1 MRRNTSLW
9 KTTVVSISAMMTV
22 SMGAAVWAAS
32 TEKTIQESQSDQAIE
47 NETEK
52 ITEDSETKEDSNN
65 TENQT
70 SEPQSTNTE
79 DASDSSENQTE
90 ECKIELSDDG
100 ILVDGEAIST
110 DSESAVYAGAD
121 IVYYKEGQDST
132 YGAGDEDDGHS
143 EEEAAEHTVVTI
155 TKAGTYRV
163 SGTLSKG
170 QIAIDLGEDS
180 RDDESAVVNLILDN
194 ADITCTVA
202 SGIVVYNA
210 YECGSDDTETATKD
224 VDTTNAGVHI
234 ILADDSENT
243 VNGSHVA
250 KIYKEGTT
258 QEDVDAGNA
267 KKQWK
272 FDAAIDSLV
281 SIAFDAEEEGTGT
294 LAVNSDNEGI
304 ETSLHLTI
312 NGGTITINSNDDALN
327 ANEDGVSVITINGGV
342 LTCNAG
348 GGKEGDGI
356 DSNGWIVIN
365 DGVVVSA
372 ASATSQDSG
381 VDSDNGIYIN
391 GGTVI
396 ASGNM
401 YDEVSEDSEQTF
413 VVLNFADSIEAGQM
427 FALKNADGE
436 IVTAFSAANDFQTL
450 VYSSSELTDGD
461 YTLYEIS
468 SAEGVAVSGLYTE
481 VTSVSDEVQLQ
492 GSKSAGGFG
501 GMGGGMGKPNGER
514 PEMPEGEESSMPEGE
529 MPSIPEGEAPEDPSG
544 QDKEEM
550 SKPDGELPDRQHGLK
565 PEGEAPDGQNG
576 PDGQKGERPDMPED
590 SSEQASSVFTISGIS
605 NAFSRISELTI
616 ESSEEESSTNV

>member
-1 MRRNTSLW
+1 MRRNNSLW
-9 KTTVVSISAMMTV
+9 KTTVVSLSAMMTV

-32 TEKTIQESQSDQAIE
+32 TEKTTQESQSDQVIE

-163 SGTLSKG
+163 SGTLSNG

-312 NGGTITINSNDDALN
+312 NGGTITINSNDDAIN

-342 LTCNAG
+342 LTCNVG

-365 DGVVVSA
+365 DGFIVSA
-372 ASATSQDSG
+372 ASATSPDSG

-391 GGTVI
+391 GGTVL

-401 YDEVSEDSEQTF
+401 YDEVSEDSEQAF
-413 VVLNFADSIEAGQM
+413 VALNFASSVEAGQM
-427 FALKNADGE
+427 FALKKADGE

-468 SAEGVAVSGLYTE
+468 SADGVAVSGLYTE

-492 GSKSAGGFG
+492 GSKGAGGFG
-501 GMGGGMGKPNGER
+501 GMGGAPNGEPNGER
-514 PEMPEGEESSMPEGE
+514 PEMPDGEAPSMPEGE
-529 MPSIPEGEAPEDPSG
+529 KPSMSDGEAPEKPDGEASSGQEGEAPS
-544 QDKEEM
+544 
-550 SKPDGELPDRQHGLK
+550 K

-576 PDGQKGERPDMPED
+576 ERPERPED
-590 SSEQASSVFTISGIS
+590 SSEEASSVFTISGIS
-605 NAFSRISELTI
+605 NNFSHISELTT
-616 ESSEEESSTNV
+616 EAYEEESSTNV

>member
-1 MRRNTSLW
+1 MRRNNSLW
-9 KTTVVSISAMMTV
+9 KTTVVSLSAMMTV

-32 TEKTIQESQSDQAIE
+32 TEKTTQESQSDQVTEE
-47 NETEK
+47 N
-52 ITEDSETKEDSNN
+52 SEIKADTKD

-70 SEPQSTNTE
+70 SEPQSAE
-79 DASDSSENQTE
+79 DVSDSSENQTE
-90 ECKIELSDDG
+90 ECKITLSDDG

-132 YGAGDEDDGHS
+132 YGAGNEDDGHS

-281 SIAFDAEEEGTGT
+281 SIAFDAEEEETGT

-312 NGGTITINSNDDALN
+312 NGGTITVNSNDDALN

-348 GGKEGDGI
+348 GGQEGDGI

-365 DGVVVSA
+365 DGFIVSA
-372 ASATSQDSG
+372 ASATSPDSG

-391 GGTVI
+391 GGTVL

-401 YDEVSEDSEQTF
+401 YDEVSEDSEQAF
-413 VVLNFADSIEAGQM
+413 VALNFASSVEAGQM

-436 IVTAFSAANDFQTL
+436 IAIAFSAANDFKTL

-468 SAEGVAVSGLYTE
+468 SADGVAVSGLYTE

-492 GSKSAGGFG
+492 GSKGAGGFG
-501 GMGGGMGKPNGER
+501 GMGGAPNGEPNGER
-514 PEMPEGEESSMPEGE
+514 PEMPDGEAPSMPEGE
-529 MPSIPEGEAPEDPSG
+529 MPSMPDAEAPDG
-544 QDKEEM
+544 QNAPDKEAP
-550 SKPDGELPDRQHGLK
+550 SK

-576 PDGQKGERPDMPED
+576 ERPEMPED
-590 SSEQASSVFTISGIS
+590 ISEEASSVFTISGIS

-616 ESSEEESSTNV
+616 ESSEAESSTNV

>member
-1 MRRNTSLW
+1 MRRNNSLW
-9 KTTVVSISAMMTV
+9 KTTVVSLSAMMTV

-32 TEKTIQESQSDQAIE
+32 TEKTTQESQSDQVTEE
-47 NETEK
+47 N
-52 ITEDSETKEDSNN
+52 SETKADTKD

-70 SEPQSTNTE
+70 SEPQSAE
-79 DASDSSENQTE
+79 DVSDSSENQTE

-132 YGAGDEDDGHS
+132 YGAGNEDDGHS

-312 NGGTITINSNDDALN
+312 NGGTITINSNDDAIN
-327 ANEDGVSVITINGGV
+327 ANEDGVSVITINV
-342 LTCNAG
+342 G

-365 DGVVVSA
+365 DGFIVSA
-372 ASATSQDSG
+372 ASATSPDSG

-391 GGTVI
+391 GGTVL

-401 YDEVSEDSEQTF
+401 YDEVSEDSEQAF
-413 VVLNFADSIEAGQM
+413 VALNFASSVEAGQM

-468 SAEGVAVSGLYTE
+468 SADGVAVSGLYTE

-492 GSKSAGGFG
+492 GSKGAGGFG
-501 GMGGGMGKPNGER
+501 GMGGEPNGER
-514 PEMPEGEESSMPEGE
+514 PEMPDGEAPSMPEGE
-529 MPSIPEGEAPEDPSG
+529 MPSMSDGEAPEKPDGEASSGQEGEAPS
-544 QDKEEM
+544 
-550 SKPDGELPDRQHGLK
+550 K

-576 PDGQKGERPDMPED
+576 ERPERPED
-590 SSEQASSVFTISGIS
+590 SSEEASSVFTISGIS
-605 NAFSRISELTI
+605 NNFSHISELTT
-616 ESSEEESSTNV
+616 EAYEEESSTNV

>member
-1 MRRNTSLW
+1 MRRSNSLW

-32 TEKTIQESQSDQAIE
+32 TEKTTQESQSDQAIE
-47 NETEK
+47 EKETEK

-132 YGAGDEDDGHS
+132 YGAGNEDDGHS

-304 ETSLHLTI
+304 ETSRHLTI
-312 NGGTITINSNDDALN
+312 NGGTITINSNDDAIN

-372 ASATSQDSG
+372 ANATSQDSG

-391 GGTVI
+391 GGTVL

-401 YDEVSEDSEQTF
+401 YDEVSEDSEQAF
-413 VVLNFADSIEAGQM
+413 VALSFADSVEAGQM

-436 IVTAFSAANDFQTL
+436 IVTVFSAANDFQTL

-492 GSKSAGGFG
+492 GSKGAGGFG
-501 GMGGGMGKPNGER
+501 RMGGGMGKPNGER
-514 PEMPEGEESSMPEGE
+514 PEM
-529 MPSIPEGEAPEDPSG
+529 
-544 QDKEEM
+544 
-550 SKPDGELPDRQHGLK
+550 

>member
-1 MRRNTSLW
+1 MRRNNSLW
-9 KTTVVSISAMMTV
+9 KTTVVSLSAMMTV

-79 DASDSSENQTE
+79 DVSDSSENQTE

-132 YGAGDEDDGHS
+132 YGAGNEDDGHS

-312 NGGTITINSNDDALN
+312 NGGTITINSNDDAIN

-342 LTCNAG
+342 LTCNVG

-365 DGVVVSA
+365 DGFIVSA
-372 ASATSQDSG
+372 ASATSPDSG

-391 GGTVI
+391 GGTVL

-401 YDEVSEDSEQTF
+401 YDEVSEDSEQAF
-413 VVLNFADSIEAGQM
+413 VALNFASSVEAGQM

-468 SAEGVAVSGLYTE
+468 SADGVAVSGLYTE

-492 GSKSAGGFG
+492 GSKGAGGFG
-501 GMGGGMGKPNGER
+501 GMGGAPNGEPNGER
-514 PEMPEGEESSMPEGE
+514 PEMPDGEAPSMPEGE
-529 MPSIPEGEAPEDPSG
+529 KPSMSDGEAPEKPDGEASSGQEGEAPS
-544 QDKEEM
+544 
-550 SKPDGELPDRQHGLK
+550 K

-576 PDGQKGERPDMPED
+576 ERPERPED
-590 SSEQASSVFTISGIS
+590 SSEEASSVFTISGIS
-605 NAFSRISELTI
+605 NNFSHISELTT
-616 ESSEEESSTNV
+616 EAYEEESSTNV

>member
-1 MRRNTSLW
+1 MRRNNSLW
-9 KTTVVSISAMMTV
+9 KTTVVSLSAMMTV

-32 TEKTIQESQSDQAIE
+32 TEKTTQESQSDQVTEE
-47 NETEK
+47 N
-52 ITEDSETKEDSNN
+52 SETKADTKD

-70 SEPQSTNTE
+70 SEPQSAKE
-79 DASDSSENQTE
+79 ASDSSENQTE
-90 ECKIELSDDG
+90 ECKIELYDDG

-132 YGAGDEDDGHS
+132 YGAGNEDDGHS

-180 RDDESAVVNLILDN
+180 RDDENAVVNLILDN

-312 NGGTITINSNDDALN
+312 NGGTITVNSNDDALN
-327 ANEDGVSVITINGGV
+327 ANEDGVSVITINCGV

-348 GGKEGDGI
+348 GGQEGDGI

-365 DGVVVSA
+365 DGFIVSA
-372 ASATSQDSG
+372 ASATSKDSG

-391 GGTVI
+391 GGTVL

-401 YDEVSEDSEQTF
+401 YDEVSEDSEQAF
-413 VVLNFADSIEAGQM
+413 VALNFASSVEAGQM

-468 SAEGVAVSGLYTE
+468 SADGVAVSGLYTE

-492 GSKSAGGFG
+492 GSKGAGGFG
-501 GMGGGMGKPNGER
+501 GMGGAPNGEPNGER
-514 PEMPEGEESSMPEGE
+514 PEMPDGEAPSMPEGE
-529 MPSIPEGEAPEDPSG
+529 MPSMSDGEAPE
-544 QDKEEM
+544 
-550 SKPDGELPDRQHGLK
+550 KPDGEASSK

-576 PDGQKGERPDMPED
+576 ERPDMPED
-590 SSEQASSVFTISGIS
+590 ISEEVSSVFTISGIS

-616 ESSEEESSTNV
+616 ESSEAESSTNV

>member
-1 MRRNTSLW
+1 MRRSNSLW

-32 TEKTIQESQSDQAIE
+32 TEKTTQESQSDQAIE

-70 SEPQSTNTE
+70 SEPQSAK

-132 YGAGDEDDGHS
+132 YGAGGEDDGHS

-180 RDDESAVVNLILDN
+180 RDDESAVVNLILNN

-281 SIAFDAEEEGTGT
+281 SIAFDAEEEETGT

-312 NGGTITINSNDDALN
+312 NGGTITVNSNDDALN

-348 GGKEGDGI
+348 GGQEGDGI

-365 DGVVVSA
+365 DGFIVSA
-372 ASATSQDSG
+372 ASATSPDSG

-391 GGTVI
+391 GGTVL

-401 YDEVSEDSEQTF
+401 YDEVSEDSEQAF
-413 VVLNFADSIEAGQM
+413 VALNFASSVEAGQM

-461 YTLYEIS
+461 YTLCEIS
-468 SAEGVAVSGLYTE
+468 SADGVAVSGLYTE

-492 GSKSAGGFG
+492 GSNGAGGFG

-529 MPSIPEGEAPEDPSG
+529 MPSGQEGEVPS
-544 QDKEEM
+544 
-550 SKPDGELPDRQHGLK
+550 K
-565 PEGEAPDGQNG
+565 PEGEAPSGQNG
-576 PDGQKGERPDMPED
+576 ERPERPED
-590 SSEQASSVFTISGIS
+590 SSEEASSVFTISGIS
-605 NAFSRISELTI
+605 NNFSHISELTT
-616 ESSEEESSTNV
+616 EAYEEESSTNV

>member
-1 MRRNTSLW
+1 MRRNNSLW

-32 TEKTIQESQSDQAIE
+32 TEKTTQESQSDQAIE
-47 NETEK
+47 EKETEK

-132 YGAGDEDDGHS
+132 YGAGNEDDGHS

-281 SIAFDAEEEGTGT
+281 SIAFDAEEEETGT

-312 NGGTITINSNDDALN
+312 NGGTITINSNDDAIN

-372 ASATSQDSG
+372 ANATSQDSG

-391 GGTVI
+391 GGTVL

-401 YDEVSEDSEQTF
+401 YDEVSEDSEQAF
-413 VVLNFADSIEAGQM
+413 VALSFADSVEAGQM

-436 IVTAFSAANDFQTL
+436 IVTVFSAANDFQTL

-492 GSKSAGGFG
+492 GSKGAGGFG
-501 GMGGGMGKPNGER
+501 RMGGGMGKPNGER
-514 PEMPEGEESSMPEGE
+514 PEM
-529 MPSIPEGEAPEDPSG
+529 
-544 QDKEEM
+544 
-550 SKPDGELPDRQHGLK
+550 

>member
-1 MRRNTSLW
+1 MRRNNSLW
-9 KTTVVSISAMMTV
+9 KTTVVSLSAMMTV
-22 SMGAAVWAAS
+22 SIGAAVWAAS
-32 TEKTIQESQSDQAIE
+32 TEKTTQESQSDQVTEE
-47 NETEK
+47 N
-52 ITEDSETKEDSNN
+52 SEIKADTKD

-70 SEPQSTNTE
+70 SEPQSAE
-79 DASDSSENQTE
+79 DVSDSSENQTE
-90 ECKIELSDDG
+90 ECKITLSDDG

-132 YGAGDEDDGHS
+132 YGAGNEDDGHS

-281 SIAFDAEEEGTGT
+281 SIAFDAEEEETGT

-304 ETSLHLTI
+304 ETSLHMTI
-312 NGGTITINSNDDALN
+312 NGGTITVNSNDDALN

-348 GGKEGDGI
+348 GGQEGDGI

-365 DGVVVSA
+365 DGFIVSA
-372 ASATSQDSG
+372 ASATSPDSG

-391 GGTVI
+391 GGTVL

-401 YDEVSEDSEQTF
+401 YDEVSEDSEQAF
-413 VVLNFADSIEAGQM
+413 VALNFASSVEAGQM

-436 IVTAFSAANDFQTL
+436 IAIAFSAANDFKTL

-468 SAEGVAVSGLYTE
+468 SADGVAVSGLYTE

-492 GSKSAGGFG
+492 GSKGAGGFG
-501 GMGGGMGKPNGER
+501 GMGGAPNGEPNGER
-514 PEMPEGEESSMPEGE
+514 PEMPDGEAPSMPEGE
-529 MPSIPEGEAPEDPSG
+529 MPSMPDAEAPDG
-544 QDKEEM
+544 QNAPDKEAP
-550 SKPDGELPDRQHGLK
+550 SK

-576 PDGQKGERPDMPED
+576 ERPDMPED
-590 SSEQASSVFTISGIS
+590 ISEEASSVFTISGIS

-616 ESSEEESSTNV
+616 ESSEAESSTNV

>member
-1 MRRNTSLW
+1 MRRNNSLW
-9 KTTVVSISAMMTV
+9 KTTVVSLSAMMTV

-32 TEKTIQESQSDQAIE
+32 TEKTTQESQSDQVTEE
-47 NETEK
+47 N
-52 ITEDSETKEDSNN
+52 SETKADTKD

-70 SEPQSTNTE
+70 SEPQSAE
-79 DASDSSENQTE
+79 DVSDSSENQTE
-90 ECKIELSDDG
+90 ECKITLSDDG

-132 YGAGDEDDGHS
+132 YGAGNEDDGHS

-281 SIAFDAEEEGTGT
+281 SIAFDAEEEETGT

-312 NGGTITINSNDDALN
+312 NGGTITVNSNDDALN

-348 GGKEGDGI
+348 GGQEGDGI

-365 DGVVVSA
+365 DGFIVSA
-372 ASATSQDSG
+372 ASATSPDSG

-391 GGTVI
+391 GGTVL

-401 YDEVSEDSEQTF
+401 YDEVSEDSEQAF
-413 VVLNFADSIEAGQM
+413 VALNFASSVEAGQM

-436 IVTAFSAANDFQTL
+436 IVIAFSAANDFKTL

-468 SAEGVAVSGLYTE
+468 SADGVAVSGLYTE

-492 GSKSAGGFG
+492 GSKGAGGFG
-501 GMGGGMGKPNGER
+501 GMGGAPNGEPNGER
-514 PEMPEGEESSMPEGE
+514 PEMPDGEAPSMPEGE
-529 MPSIPEGEAPEDPSG
+529 MPSMPDAEAPDG
-544 QDKEEM
+544 QNAPDKEAP
-550 SKPDGELPDRQHGLK
+550 SK

-576 PDGQKGERPDMPED
+576 ERPDMPED
-590 SSEQASSVFTISGIS
+590 ISEEASSVFTILGIS

-616 ESSEEESSTNV
+616 ESSEAESSTNV

>member
-1 MRRNTSLW
+1 
-9 KTTVVSISAMMTV
+9 
-22 SMGAAVWAAS
+22 MGAAVWAAS

>member
-1 MRRNTSLW
+1 MRRNNSLW

-32 TEKTIQESQSDQAIE
+32 TEKTTQESQSDQAIE
-47 NETEK
+47 ENEIEK

-70 SEPQSTNTE
+70 SEPQSTNNE

-132 YGAGDEDDGHS
+132 YGAGNEDDDHS

-281 SIAFDAEEEGTGT
+281 SIAFDAEEEETGT

-312 NGGTITINSNDDALN
+312 NGGTITVNSNDDALN

-348 GGKEGDGI
+348 GGQEGDGI

-365 DGVVVSA
+365 DGFIVSA
-372 ASATSQDSG
+372 ASATSPDSG

-391 GGTVI
+391 GGTVL

-401 YDEVSEDSEQTF
+401 YDEVSEDSEQAF
-413 VVLNFADSIEAGQM
+413 VALNFASSVEAGQM

-468 SAEGVAVSGLYTE
+468 SADGVAVSGLYTE
-481 VTSVSDEVQLQ
+481 VTSASDEVQLQ
-492 GSKSAGGFG
+492 GSKGAGGF
-501 GMGGGMGKPNGER
+501 GGMGKPNGER
-514 PEMPEGEESSMPEGE
+514 PEMPYGEESSMPEGE
-529 MPSIPEGEAPEDPSG
+529 MPSGQEGEVPS
-544 QDKEEM
+544 
-550 SKPDGELPDRQHGLK
+550 K
-565 PEGEAPDGQNG
+565 PEGEAPSGQNG
-576 PDGQKGERPDMPED
+576 ERPERPED
-590 SSEQASSVFTISGIS
+590 SSEEASSVFTISGIS
-605 NAFSRISELTI
+605 NNFSHISELTT
-616 ESSEEESSTNV
+616 EAYEEESSTNV

>member
-1 MRRNTSLW
+1 MRKNNSLW
-9 KTTVVSISAMMTV
+9 KTTVVSLSAMMTV

-32 TEKTIQESQSDQAIE
+32 TEKTTQESQSDQVTEE
-47 NETEK
+47 N
-52 ITEDSETKEDSNN
+52 SETKADTKD

-70 SEPQSTNTE
+70 SEPQSAE
-79 DASDSSENQTE
+79 DVSDSSENQTE

-132 YGAGDEDDGHS
+132 YGAGNEDDGHS

-281 SIAFDAEEEGTGT
+281 SIAFDAEEEETGT

-327 ANEDGVSVITINGGV
+327 ASEDGVSVITINGGV

-365 DGVVVSA
+365 DGFIVSA
-372 ASATSQDSG
+372 ASATSPDSG

-391 GGTVI
+391 GGTVL

-401 YDEVSEDSEQTF
+401 YDEVSEDSEQAF
-413 VVLNFADSIEAGQM
+413 VALNFASSVEAGQM

-468 SAEGVAVSGLYTE
+468 SADGVAVSGLYTE

-492 GSKSAGGFG
+492 GSKGAGGFG
-501 GMGGGMGKPNGER
+501 GMGGAPNGEPNGER
-514 PEMPEGEESSMPEGE
+514 PEMPDGEAPSMPEGE
-529 MPSIPEGEAPEDPSG
+529 KPSMSDGEAPEKPDGEASSGQEGEAPS
-544 QDKEEM
+544 
-550 SKPDGELPDRQHGLK
+550 K

-576 PDGQKGERPDMPED
+576 ERPERPED
-590 SSEQASSVFTISGIS
+590 SSEEASSVFTISGIS
-605 NAFSRISELTI
+605 NNFSHISELTT
-616 ESSEEESSTNV
+616 EAYEEESSTNV

>member
-1 MRRNTSLW
+1 MRRNNSLW
-9 KTTVVSISAMMTV
+9 KTTVVSLSAMMTV

-32 TEKTIQESQSDQAIE
+32 TEKTTQESQSDQVIE

-281 SIAFDAEEEGTGT
+281 SIAFDAEEEETGT

-312 NGGTITINSNDDALN
+312 NGGTITVNSNDDALN

-348 GGKEGDGI
+348 GGQEGDGI

-365 DGVVVSA
+365 DGFIVSA
-372 ASATSQDSG
+372 ASATSPDSG

-391 GGTVI
+391 GGTVL

-401 YDEVSEDSEQTF
+401 YDEVSEDSEQAF
-413 VVLNFADSIEAGQM
+413 VALNFASSVEAGQM

-468 SAEGVAVSGLYTE
+468 SADGVAVSGLYTE

-492 GSKSAGGFG
+492 GSKGAGGFG
-501 GMGGGMGKPNGER
+501 GMGGAPNGEPNGER
-514 PEMPEGEESSMPEGE
+514 PEMPDGEAPSMPEGE
-529 MPSIPEGEAPEDPSG
+529 KPSMSDGEAPEKPDGEASSGQEGEAPS
-544 QDKEEM
+544 
-550 SKPDGELPDRQHGLK
+550 K

-576 PDGQKGERPDMPED
+576 ERPERPED
-590 SSEQASSVFTISGIS
+590 SSEEASSVFTISGIS
-605 NAFSRISELTI
+605 NNFSHISELTT
-616 ESSEEESSTNV
+616 EAYEEESSTNV

>member
-1 MRRNTSLW
+1 MRRNNSLW
-9 KTTVVSISAMMTV
+9 KTTAVSLSAMMTV

-32 TEKTIQESQSDQAIE
+32 TENTTQESQSDQVTEE
-47 NETEK
+47 N
-52 ITEDSETKEDSNN
+52 SETKADTKD

-70 SEPQSTNTE
+70 SEPQSAKE
-79 DASDSSENQTE
+79 ASDSSENQTE
-90 ECKIELSDDG
+90 ECKITLSDDG

-132 YGAGDEDDGHS
+132 YGAGNEDDGHS

-258 QEDVDAGNA
+258 QKDVDAGNA

-281 SIAFDAEEEGTGT
+281 SIAFDAEEEETGT

-312 NGGTITINSNDDALN
+312 NGGTITVNSNDDALN

-348 GGKEGDGI
+348 GGQEGDGI

-365 DGVVVSA
+365 DGFIVSA
-372 ASATSQDSG
+372 ASATSPDSG

-391 GGTVI
+391 GGTVL

-401 YDEVSEDSEQTF
+401 YDEVSEDSEQAF
-413 VVLNFADSIEAGQM
+413 VALNFASSVEAGQM

-468 SAEGVAVSGLYTE
+468 SADGVAVSGLYTE

-492 GSKSAGGFG
+492 GSKGAGGFG
-501 GMGGGMGKPNGER
+501 GMGGAPNGEPNGER
-514 PEMPEGEESSMPEGE
+514 PEMPDGEAPSMPEGE
-529 MPSIPEGEAPEDPSG
+529 MPSMPDAEEPDGQNAPDKEAPSKPEGEAPE
-544 QDKEEM
+544 
-550 SKPDGELPDRQHGLK
+550 
-565 PEGEAPDGQNG
+565 GQN
-576 PDGQKGERPDMPED
+576 GERPDMPED
-590 SSEQASSVFTISGIS
+590 ISEEASSVFTISGIS

-616 ESSEEESSTNV
+616 ESSEAESSTNV

>member
-1 MRRNTSLW
+1 MRRNNSLW
-9 KTTVVSISAMMTV
+9 KTTAVSLSAMMTV

-32 TEKTIQESQSDQAIE
+32 TENTTQESQSDQVTEE
-47 NETEK
+47 N
-52 ITEDSETKEDSNN
+52 SETKADTKD

-70 SEPQSTNTE
+70 SEPQSAKE
-79 DASDSSENQTE
+79 ASDSSENQTE
-90 ECKIELSDDG
+90 ECKITLSDDG

-132 YGAGDEDDGHS
+132 YGAGNEDDGHS

-170 QIAIDLGEDS
+170 QSAIDLGEDS

-258 QEDVDAGNA
+258 QKDVDAGNA

-281 SIAFDAEEEGTGT
+281 SIAFDAEEEETGT

-312 NGGTITINSNDDALN
+312 NGGTITVNSNDDALN

-348 GGKEGDGI
+348 GGQEGDGI

-365 DGVVVSA
+365 DGFIVSA

-391 GGTVI
+391 GGTVL

-401 YDEVSEDSEQTF
+401 YDEVSEDSEQAF
-413 VVLNFADSIEAGQM
+413 VALNFASSVEAGQM

-468 SAEGVAVSGLYTE
+468 SADGVAVSGLYTE

-492 GSKSAGGFG
+492 GSKGAGGFG
-501 GMGGGMGKPNGER
+501 GMGGAPNGEPNGER
-514 PEMPEGEESSMPEGE
+514 PEMPDGEAPSMPEGE
-529 MPSIPEGEAPEDPSG
+529 MPSMPDAEEPDGQNAPDKDAPSKPEGEAPE
-544 QDKEEM
+544 
-550 SKPDGELPDRQHGLK
+550 
-565 PEGEAPDGQNG
+565 GQN
-576 PDGQKGERPDMPED
+576 GERPDMPED
-590 SSEQASSVFTISGIS
+590 ISEEASSVFTISGIS

-616 ESSEEESSTNV
+616 ESSEAESSTNV

>member
-1 MRRNTSLW
+1 MRRSNSLW

-32 TEKTIQESQSDQAIE
+32 TEKTTQESQSDQAIE

-70 SEPQSTNTE
+70 SEPQSAK

-132 YGAGDEDDGHS
+132 YGAGGEDDGHS

-210 YECGSDDTETATKD
+210 YECGSDDTEAATKD

-281 SIAFDAEEEGTGT
+281 SIEFDAEEEGTGT

-304 ETSLHLTI
+304 ETSRHLTI
-312 NGGTITINSNDDALN
+312 NGGTITINSNDDAIN

-372 ASATSQDSG
+372 ANATSQDSG

-391 GGTVI
+391 GGTVL

-401 YDEVSEDSEQTF
+401 YDEVSEDSEQAF
-413 VVLNFADSIEAGQM
+413 VALSFADSVEAGQM

-436 IVTAFSAANDFQTL
+436 IVTVFSAANDFQTL

-492 GSKSAGGFG
+492 GSKGAGGFG
-501 GMGGGMGKPNGER
+501 RMGGGMGKPNGER

-529 MPSIPEGEAPEDPSG
+529 MPSGQEGEVPS
-544 QDKEEM
+544 
-550 SKPDGELPDRQHGLK
+550 K
-565 PEGEAPDGQNG
+565 PEGEAPSGQN
-576 PDGQKGERPDMPED
+576 GERPDMPED
-590 SSEQASSVFTISGIS
+590 ISEEASSVFTISGIS

-616 ESSEEESSTNV
+616 ESSEAESSTNV

>member
-1 MRRNTSLW
+1 MRRNNSLW
-9 KTTVVSISAMMTV
+9 KTTVVSLSAMMTV

-32 TEKTIQESQSDQAIE
+32 TEKTTQESQSDQVTEE
-47 NETEK
+47 N
-52 ITEDSETKEDSNN
+52 SEIKADTKD

-70 SEPQSTNTE
+70 SEPQSAE
-79 DASDSSENQTE
+79 DVSDSSENQTE
-90 ECKIELSDDG
+90 ECKITLSDDG

-132 YGAGDEDDGHS
+132 YGAGNEDDGHS

-281 SIAFDAEEEGTGT
+281 SIAFDAEEEETET

-304 ETSLHLTI
+304 ETSLHMTI
-312 NGGTITINSNDDALN
+312 NGGTITVNSNDDALN

-348 GGKEGDGI
+348 GGQEGDGI

-365 DGVVVSA
+365 DGFIVSA
-372 ASATSQDSG
+372 ASATSPDSG

-391 GGTVI
+391 GGTVL

-401 YDEVSEDSEQTF
+401 YDEVSEDSEQAF
-413 VVLNFADSIEAGQM
+413 VALNFASSVEAGQM

-436 IVTAFSAANDFQTL
+436 IAIAFSAANDFKTL
-450 VYSSSELTDGD
+450 VYSSRELTDGD

-468 SAEGVAVSGLYTE
+468 SADGVAVSGLYTE
-481 VTSVSDEVQLQ
+481 GTSVSDEVQLQ
-492 GSKSAGGFG
+492 GSKGAGGFG
-501 GMGGGMGKPNGER
+501 GMGGAPNGEPNGER
-514 PEMPEGEESSMPEGE
+514 PEMPDGEAPSMPEGE
-529 MPSIPEGEAPEDPSG
+529 MPSMPDAEAPDG
-544 QDKEEM
+544 QNAPDKEAP
-550 SKPDGELPDRQHGLK
+550 SK

-576 PDGQKGERPDMPED
+576 ERPDMPED
-590 SSEQASSVFTISGIS
+590 ISEEASSVFTISGIS

-616 ESSEEESSTNV
+616 ESSEAESSTNV

>member
-1 MRRNTSLW
+1 MRRNNSLW
-9 KTTVVSISAMMTV
+9 KTTVVSLSAMMTV

-32 TEKTIQESQSDQAIE
+32 TEKTTQESQSDQAIE

-70 SEPQSTNTE
+70 AEPQSTNTE
-79 DASDSSENQTE
+79 DAFDSSENQTE

-132 YGAGDEDDGHS
+132 YGAGNEDDGHS

-210 YECGSDDTETATKD
+210 YECGSDDTETATKN

-312 NGGTITINSNDDALN
+312 NGGKITINSNDDALN

-372 ASATSQDSG
+372 ANATSQDSG

-391 GGTVI
+391 GGTVL

-401 YDEVSEDSEQTF
+401 YDEVSEDSEQMF
-413 VVLNFADSIEAGQM
+413 VVLNFADSVEAGQM

-468 SAEGVAVSGLYTE
+468 SAEGVEVSGLYTE
-481 VTSVSDEVQLQ
+481 VTSVSDEVQMQ
-492 GSKSAGGFG
+492 GSKGAGGF
-501 GMGGGMGKPNGER
+501 GGMGKPNGER
-514 PEMPEGEESSMPEGE
+514 PEMPYGEESSMPEGE
-529 MPSIPEGEAPEDPSG
+529 MPSGQEGEVPS
-544 QDKEEM
+544 
-550 SKPDGELPDRQHGLK
+550 K
-565 PEGEAPDGQNG
+565 PEGEAPSGQN
-576 PDGQKGERPDMPED
+576 GERPDMPED